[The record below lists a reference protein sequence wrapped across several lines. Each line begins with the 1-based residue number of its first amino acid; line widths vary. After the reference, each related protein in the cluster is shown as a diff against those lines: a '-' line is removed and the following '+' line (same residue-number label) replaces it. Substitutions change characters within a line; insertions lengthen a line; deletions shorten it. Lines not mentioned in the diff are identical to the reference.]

1 MRDPQKLEKSRKSAG
16 EPGERAKVQIA
27 MNISREMGLDGDKFR
42 WLVGRI
48 GGPVE
53 NH

>member
-1 MRDPQKLEKSRKSAG
+1 MRDPQKLEKSRKKCR
-16 EPGERAKVQIA
+16 PGERAKVQIA